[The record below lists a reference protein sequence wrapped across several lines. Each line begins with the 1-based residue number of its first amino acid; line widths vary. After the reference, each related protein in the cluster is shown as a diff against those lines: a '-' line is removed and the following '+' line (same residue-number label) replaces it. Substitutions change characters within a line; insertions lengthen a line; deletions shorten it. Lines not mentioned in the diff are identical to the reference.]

1 LIVRRCGAV
10 SDEKTVVRADVRD
23 GAVLDCFETAPAVD
37 FPARRPAAQTRFTEA
52 MMIRKTLVGAMA
64 FALIS
69 SSAATLALAE
79 SADASRKAATV
90 EDGSVRPMM
99 MERGTD
105 LRPCKPGN
113 HSEFFHLT
121 GGYRCVRNP

>member
-1 LIVRRCGAV
+1 
-10 SDEKTVVRADVRD
+10 
-23 GAVLDCFETAPAVD
+23 
-37 FPARRPAAQTRFTEA
+37 
-52 MMIRKTLVGAMA
+52 MIRKTLVGAMA

-79 SADASRKAATV
+79 SADAPRKVGTV
-90 EDGSVRPMM
+90 EDGSMRPM

-105 LRPCKPGN
+105 LRPCKPGS
-113 HSEFFHLT
+113 HSEFSHLT